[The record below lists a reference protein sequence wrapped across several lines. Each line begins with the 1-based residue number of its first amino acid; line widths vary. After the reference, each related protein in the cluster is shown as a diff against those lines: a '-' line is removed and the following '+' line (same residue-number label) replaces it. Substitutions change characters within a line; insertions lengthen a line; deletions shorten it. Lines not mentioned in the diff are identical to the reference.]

1 MRAGYLIMAVAGQG
15 ARSSQARERWLFTSL
30 RRQLQ
35 VLRDGNRQRTEW
47 IGWQTV
53 LTYGLRH
60 ERHAI
65 PPVEQLFSRNL
76 DVLRIQFHHCC
87 RPKSVQTVHSFVPKI
102 HAFVL
107 ATPPQVWL
115 NIQRCAP
122 GRAFL
127 LSTSSIASHERV
139 SLTWVAMY
147 HVFPNASRT
156 AAFRSPYGWSAGS

>member
-1 MRAGYLIMAVAGQG
+1 MDRVANRSHLWFTTRAACHT
-15 ARSSQARERWLFTSL
+15 TSGTTL
-30 RRQLQ
+30 
-35 VLRDGNRQRTEW
+35 
-47 IGWQTV
+47 
-53 LTYGLRH
+53 
-60 ERHAI
+60 
-65 PPVEQLFSRNL
+65 SRNL